1 MIIPGTDGQKMSKS
15 YGNVID
21 IFLPEKELK
30 KQIMGI
36 VTDST
41 PLEDPKDPSTC
52 NVVTLYRLVAR
63 PEALAEMEASYRAGG
78 YGYGHAKTALFE
90 AILDRFADSRA
101 EFDRLMAQPEAVHAV
116 LRQGAD
122 KARPV
127 AQATLA
133 RLRSALGF

>member
-1 MIIPGTDGQKMSKS
+1 
-15 YGNVID
+15 
-21 IFLPEKELK
+21 
-30 KQIMGI
+30 
-36 VTDST
+36 
-41 PLEDPKDPSTC
+41 
-52 NVVTLYRLVAR
+52 
-63 PEALAEMEASYRAGG
+63 MEASYRAGG

-90 AILDRFADSRA
+90 AILDRFANSRA